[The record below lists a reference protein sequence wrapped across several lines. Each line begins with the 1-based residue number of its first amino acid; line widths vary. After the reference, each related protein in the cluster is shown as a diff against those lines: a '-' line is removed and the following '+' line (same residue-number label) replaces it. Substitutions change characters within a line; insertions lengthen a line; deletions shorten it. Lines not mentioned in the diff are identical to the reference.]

1 VNSAP
6 TCWPAIPLARLFD
19 ACGGA
24 TPDKSNNEF
33 WDGTIPWVSPK
44 DMKRSVIAASE
55 DHVTEKALAET
66 RLPLIPAGRVLVVV
80 RGMILAHSLPVASTS
95 VDVTINQDMKALCPR
110 PGVSAGF
117 LAWLLRGLAQELLV
131 TVEEAGHGTCCLRME
146 LWKTIRVGLPPIAIQ
161 HAVAAFLD
169 RKTAE
174 IDAVVAA
181 KERMIGLLQ
190 EQRHALISRAVTL
203 GLDPAVPMRD
213 SAVEWLGPVPAHWTV
228 ERLKFRFRKIEQ
240 GWSPQCENRQAEPGE
255 WGVLKVGCMNSGV
268 YDESENKALP
278 TALEPVPE
286 YEVNPGEVLMSRSNT
301 VELVGMVGIV
311 HQTQGRILLC
321 DKLYRIDFRPDL
333 LSPDYAVHLL
343 RSKVARLQIERDA
356 SGASPSMKN
365 ISTETVG
372 NMLLPFPPVEEQH
385 GILAHIRQ
393 ETSRIDGIMKTITEQ
408 VARLREYRQTLIS
421 AAVTGKIVVPPVESA
436 DFPAIVLAAEVVH
449 RLHGTKHFG
458 RTKLHKLVYA
468 AHHHCRLTAIDAD
481 YARLA
486 FGPYDEPLQMRIE
499 AELGER
505 LWYKPSPGERV
516 TYAPLERAGEHRP
529 HFDRMYGD
537 RASAVHDLIE
547 RFRDL
552 NKNQTE
558 RAMTLY
564 AAWNDFLIRGEPVDD
579 RKLLA
584 EVQHN
589 WHPEKQHA
597 EESWRASLD
606 WLKAQHLTPH
616 GFGKPT
622 RPTDAGEVA
631 P

>member
-1 VNSAP
+1 MNFAP
-6 TCWPAIPLARLFD
+6 TFWPAIPLARLFD
-19 ACGGA
+19 SCGGA

-33 WDGTIPWVSPK
+33 WDGAIPWVSPK
-44 DMKRSVIAASE
+44 DMKRSVIADSE

-95 VDVTINQDMKALCPR
+95 VDVTINQDMKALSPR

-146 LWKTIRVGLPPIAIQ
+146 LWKAIRVGLPPIAVQ
-161 HAVAAFLD
+161 HAIAAFLD

-190 EQRHALISRAVTL
+190 EQRHALISRAVTR
-203 GLDPAVPMRD
+203 GLDAAVPMKD
-213 SAVEWLGPVPAHWTV
+213 SGYGWLGPVPAHWAV
-228 ERLKFRFRKIEQ
+228 ERLKFSLSLIEQ
-240 GWSPQCENRQAEPGE
+240 GWSPQCDNRLADEDE
-255 WGVLKVGCMNSGV
+255 WCVLKVGCVNGNEF
-268 YDESENKALP
+268 DPTEQKALP
-278 TALEPVPE
+278 AGVEPE
-286 YEVNPGEVLMSRSNT
+286 TRYEIKPGDILMSRGNT
-301 VELVGMVGIV
+301 RELVGSAALVREVRPRLLLCDLLYRLRVRPDRADAEYIV
-311 HQTQGRILLC
+311 HQFRSRSVRI
-321 DKLYRIDFRPDL
+321 
-333 LSPDYAVHLL
+333 
-343 RSKVARLQIERDA
+343 QIEREA
-356 SGASPSMKN
+356 SGTSNSMKKIGQET
-365 ISTETVG
+365 ISEFVIC
-372 NMLLPFPPVEEQH
+372 LPPLAEQH
-385 GILAHIRQ
+385 RIVAHIRQ
-393 ETSRIDGIMKTITEQ
+393 ETARIDGIVKTITGQ

-436 DFPAIVLAAEVVH
+436 DFPAIVLAAEIVH

-499 AELGER
+499 AELRER
-505 LWYKPSPGERV
+505 HWYMPSPGERV

-529 HFDRMYGD
+529 HFDRLYGD
-537 RASAVHDLIE
+537 LASAVHDLIE

-579 RKLLA
+579 GKLLA
-584 EVQHN
+584 EVRHN
-589 WHPEKQHA
+589 WHPEKQHS